1 MNLSDAQEKTTA
13 LQSTLYRTAKDAPAR
28 RFYALYDKL
37 YREDVLQVAWEMV
50 RRNKGAA
57 GADGVTI
64 NSIVSS
70 GVTEFLTEIA
80 QSLTEKRYRP
90 SPVRRVEIPKAPGK
104 TRPLGIPTVR
114 DRVVQAAA
122 KIVLEPIFEADFT
135 DVSYGFRPGIGQPD
149 ALAAVQRNASAGLRY
164 VVDADIEGFF
174 DNLDH
179 ERLMEALRR
188 RISDS
193 AMLRLIWMWLKAGVL
208 VGCVLEDTGHG
219 TPQGGVLSPLL
230 ANIYLHQFDEAHKN
244 HHGFIGK
251 LTRYADDFV
260 IQCRTMADAERALNW
275 GHRQMAGL
283 GLTLHPDKTRIVA
296 DEGAGYDFLGFHFRR
311 VPSVRYPGRTQPTSW
326 PSTKSCQRFRDRFK
340 ALLSDYGCMVN
351 GKDWSRLRDRVN
363 RYLRGFGQYFRR
375 GLYYRVLHSLDWYVN
390 ERLGR
395 YLARNQPVG
404 TKRRKRCWTD
414 FVTWVRTKGQI
425 IQLAGKWDWAKSATH
440 ASVNIRWKAV

>member
-1 MNLSDAQEKTTA
+1 MNLSEAQEKTTA
-13 LQSTLYRTAKDAPAR
+13 LQSTLYRTAKDGPAR

-37 YREDVLQVAWEMV
+37 YRGDVLEVAWDRV
-50 RRNKGAA
+50 RQNKGSA
-57 GADGVTI
+57 GPDGVTI
-64 NSIVSS
+64 NSVETS
-70 GVTEFLTEIA
+70 GVAEFLTEIA
-80 QSLTEKRYRP
+80 QSLSEKRYRP

-149 ALAAVQRNASAGLRY
+149 ALAAVQRYGSADLRY

-208 VGCVLEDTGHG
+208 VGQVLEDTGQG

-244 HHGFIGK
+244 HQSFIGK

-260 IQCRTMADAERALNW
+260 IQCRTMADAEMALSW
-275 GHRQMAGL
+275 AHRQMEGL
-283 GLTLHPDKTRIVA
+283 GLTLHPGKTRIVE
-296 DEGAGYDFLGFHFRR
+296 DSEVGFDFLGFHFRR
-311 VPSVRYPGRTQPTSW
+311 IASKRYPGRFQSTSW
-326 PSTKSCQRFRDRFK
+326 PSRKSCQRFRDRFK
-340 ALLSDYGCMVN
+340 EVLKKHGYLAS
-351 GKDWSRLRDRVN
+351 GKEWPKLRDRIN

-390 ERLGR
+390 QRLGR
-395 YLARNQPVG
+395 YLARNQPTG
-404 TKRRKRCWTD
+404 KKRQKRCWTD
-414 FVTWVRTKGQI
+414 FLPWLKTKGDV
-425 IQLAGKWDWAKSATH
+425 IQLAGKRDWAQRAPR
-440 ASVNIRWKAV
+440 APVNIRWKAV